1 MGDPAEHTVGPMPRE
16 VRGPD
21 RKGRWRSALEASL
34 VPGLIVIAAIVIAA
48 AFDWQG
54 DRQRAHD
61 ALMERGRL
69 LVQSQAHTLWA
80 ASGSE
85 QERVRAAFAALRQDP
100 DYRAAK
106 LLAADGSIRREHRT
120 SGASQDEV
128 YFRAP
133 IGEGGARIEGSA
145 GEAPMLGELVLVL
158 QTARVDLAMREAIQ
172 ERVVGVALLG
182 SFILLVIWRGFA
194 GSYRPVGDRAAGID
208 QNRIG
213 VRAAVECSGDA
224 VVIVDPGGRPVY
236 VNPAYGALF
245 GDGGAGFDELQTMFV
260 SRRTAR
266 RMVVSVLR
274 HGRWAAEAALRAP
287 GKESSTYLVRINAIQ
302 GCGDLPRGY
311 VAIATDITARHEAE
325 LELHRLAHHDS
336 LTELPNRAQFRGR
349 LRELMRVHPRQGH
362 SVALLAL
369 DLDRFKIVNDTMGHA
384 AGDEL
389 LVVVAKRVSSCVR
402 AGDMVARLGGDEFA
416 VLISG
421 PIERKRIEFLAKE
434 IIDRVSEPLVIDG
447 REVHPG
453 TSIGVALAPRHGR
466 QADLLQRRADMAL
479 YRAKAQQRG
488 TVCFFSESME
498 RDMRARSDIRTALE
512 AAIGTSELSLVYQ
525 PQLDLTNAE
534 PVCVEAL
541 MRWKR
546 SDGTAVSPGEFLPV
560 AEECGLMSAL
570 GEWGLRSACEQI
582 GKWAR
587 TAPIKVA
594 VNLSAAQLNDALVSL
609 VGELVGEYQIDPA
622 WLEFEITESGI
633 LSRSEANIAILHRL
647 RDLGVSIALD
657 DFGTG
662 YSSLSHLRSYPV
674 DKIKVDRVVVSEI
687 GCGGEGVAFFRNIVQ
702 LAHNLDMRVT
712 AEGVET
718 EAQLDQLRALG
729 CDEIQGFLVAQ
740 PMTPQQID
748 VFLRRNGRMTS
759 SPQKANEAPTG
770 A

>member
-1 MGDPAEHTVGPMPRE
+1 MRDRSAVIRMGDSSEQELGASLRE
-16 VRGPD
+16 VRVPGAV
-21 RKGRWRSALEASL
+21 RGWRSALEASL
-34 VPGLIVIAAIVIAA
+34 VPGLIVVALLVVAA
-48 AFDWQG
+48 AFDWHG

-69 LVQSQAHTLWA
+69 LVQSQARTLGA
-80 ASGSE
+80 VGATSGRE
-85 QERVRAAFAALRQDP
+85 LVPATFAALRQDP

-106 LLAADGSIRREHRT
+106 LLAPDGSIRREHRT
-120 SGASQDEV
+120 SGSSQDEV
-128 YFRAP
+128 YFRTPVGEAGAKVERGP
-133 IGEGGARIEGSA
+133 IVEGGGIVEGGK
-145 GEAPMLGELVLVL
+145 GEAPLLGELVLVL
-158 QTARVDLAMREAIQ
+158 HTGRIDLAMREAIH
-172 ERVVGVALLG
+172 ERVVGGVVLG
-182 SFILLVIWRGFA
+182 SFVFLGIWLGYAGTFRSVGFRRRGA
-194 GSYRPVGDRAAGID
+194 G
-208 QNRIG
+208 QNGLG

-224 VVIVDPGGRPVY
+224 VVIVDPDGRPVY

-245 GDGGAGFDELQTMFV
+245 GDGGAGFDELQSMFV

-302 GCGDLPRGY
+302 GSDGLPRGF
-311 VAIATDITARHEAE
+311 VGIATDITARHEAE

-336 LTELPNRAQFRGR
+336 LTELPNRAQFRSR

-369 DLDRFKIVNDTMGHA
+369 DLDRFKTVNDTMGHA

-488 TVCFFSESME
+488 SVCFFSESME
-498 RDMRARSDIRTALE
+498 HDMRARSDIRIALE

-525 PQLDLTNAE
+525 PQLELASAE
-534 PVCVEAL
+534 PRLRRGSHALEAL
-541 MRWKR
+541 
-546 SDGTAVSPGEFLPV
+546 
-560 AEECGLMSAL
+560 
-570 GEWGLRSACEQI
+570 
-582 GKWAR
+582 
-587 TAPIKVA
+587 
-594 VNLSAAQLNDALVSL
+594 
-609 VGELVGEYQIDPA
+609 
-622 WLEFEITESGI
+622 
-633 LSRSEANIAILHRL
+633 
-647 RDLGVSIALD
+647 
-657 DFGTG
+657 
-662 YSSLSHLRSYPV
+662 
-674 DKIKVDRVVVSEI
+674 
-687 GCGGEGVAFFRNIVQ
+687 
-702 LAHNLDMRVT
+702 
-712 AEGVET
+712 
-718 EAQLDQLRALG
+718 
-729 CDEIQGFLVAQ
+729 
-740 PMTPQQID
+740 
-748 VFLRRNGRMTS
+748 GRYGR
-759 SPQKANEAPTG
+759 PTW
-770 A
+770 